1 MSYAEQKKEFLKEK
15 FWYIEIDLDYCD
27 NTYGVA
33 PCTAAVGVTGDIKCF
48 NTNFTCQ
55 DKANY
60 AQSPK
65 TYKFCT
71 AVSPLPEGLDAIPS
85 LLSAPTINAVK
96 FNPAGGL
103 GVNGGITLKFKDGPS
118 NDVGL
123 DKYVNERTYIPYET
137 GTYWGKLRARSPNYN
152 NREIRAYSGYLVDGQ
167 FDIANFE
174 KRTYVID
181 QIDAQRGVGMVKGKD
196 VLKLASDDRSQYP
209 VKSTGELL
217 SDLDDSTVSFA
228 LSPAGV
234 GDLEYDAS
242 GWVRLSDEVMSFTRV
257 ADIMTVVRGQYT
269 TAPTGHASG
278 DLVQQC
284 KYFNDRVDS
293 IVNELLTVGSNIDP
307 VFIPLADWG
316 IEIDDNY
323 PYMFETLLT
332 ESIGVEKLLKELAE
346 NAPHSLNFNEVTQLI
361 EMTALKEPP
370 ININYINNQEHIVG
384 TVNPVDMPEMRV
396 SQVFVRFG
404 QRDPT
409 KKLDE
414 LNNYSQTYVRNN
426 LASSGAD
433 EYGSEKIETINSRW
447 INNFNKAAAVELAA
461 KKGRRF
467 EMTPRQIS
475 YKVTAKDSDLWIGDN
490 IGINHPELQ
499 LPTGEQG
506 NNIYQIMSVQEAGDF
521 NYTALEYT
529 YGAALPDDPDAG
541 IDLVILGGNVND
553 INLRTIYDSIFPAP
567 TDTSIVK
574 FIIDNGVEVGSTS
587 ISSESI
593 DTGSWPALMAPVRI
607 FIKGTAAGKGGD
619 AIISANGEDGG
630 LCLLMNHDVTIEDV
644 TGLLGGGGGGGGSAE
659 APLQSQNAIGGG
671 GAGITNSFPDGG
683 NTTGGAGQTVNFED
697 GGEPQTLV
705 GGGGGGLG
713 EDGEDG
719 TAPISTVST
728 NLYVGGLAGAAI
740 DTNGYNLIIT
750 NGATNIKGAIL

>member
-1 MSYAEQKKEFLKEK
+1 MSYEQAKKEFLKEK

-103 GVNGGITLKFKDGPS
+103 GINGGISLKFKDGPS

-137 GTYWGKLRARSPNYN
+137 GTYWGKKRARNPNYN
-152 NREIRAYSGYLVDGQ
+152 NREIRAFSGYLVDGK
-167 FDIANFE
+167 FDINNFE

-181 QIDAQRGVGMVKGKD
+181 QIDAQRGVGIVKGKD
-196 VLKLASDDRSQYP
+196 VLKLASNDRSQYP
-209 VKSTGELL
+209 VKSTGELSVDIDNVVTSL
-217 SDLDDSTVSFA
+217 T
-228 LSPAGV
+228 LSPVGV
-234 GDLEYDAS
+234 GDLEYDVS
-242 GWVRLSDEVMSFTRV
+242 GWIRLSDEVMSFTRV
-257 ADIMTVVRGQYT
+257 ADVMTIVRGQYT
-269 TAPTGHASG
+269 TSPTDHSSG

-316 IEIDDNY
+316 IEVDDNY
-323 PYMFETLLT
+323 PYMFEALLT

-370 ININYINNQEHIVG
+370 VNINYINNNEHIVG
-384 TVNPVDMPEMRV
+384 TINPVDMPEMRV

-404 QRDPT
+404 QKDPT

-414 LNNYSQTYVRNN
+414 LNNYSQTYIRNN
-426 LASSGAD
+426 LASSGPD

-467 EMTPRQIS
+467 EKTPRKIS

-490 IGINHPELQ
+490 IGIDHPELQ

-529 YGAALPDDPDAG
+529 YGEALPNDPDAG
-541 IDLVILGGNVND
+541 VDLIILGGNVNN
-553 INLRTIYDSIFPAP
+553 INLRTIYDTIFPVP
-567 TDTSIVK
+567 TVGSIVK
-574 FIIDNGVEVGSTS
+574 FIIDNGVEIGSTS
-587 ISSESI
+587 TLTKSI
-593 DTGSWPALMAPVRI
+593 DTGTWPVGMDPVRL
-607 FIKGTAAGKGGD
+607 FVRGVGAGRGGD
-619 AIISANGEDGG
+619 GNTGAVGDDGG
-630 LCLLMNHDVTIEDV
+630 PCLIMNHDVTIEDV
-644 TGLLGGGGGGGGSAE
+644 TGKLGGGGGGGGSDNSLS
-659 APLQSQNAIGGG
+659 PTIYFGGG
-671 GAGITNSFPDGG
+671 GAGIINSLPNGN
-683 NTTGGAGQTVNFED
+683 NTTGGAPDSAGD
-697 GGEPQTLV
+697 GGF
-705 GGGGGGLG
+705 GGDLG
-713 EDGEDG
+713 EDGD
-719 TAPISTVST
+719 PSTTSA
-728 NLYVGGLAGAAI
+728 GGLAGIAI
-740 DTNGYNLIIT
+740 DTNGFNLIIT
-750 NGATNIKGAIL
+750 NGATNIKGAII

>member
-1 MSYAEQKKEFLKEK
+1 MSYSEQKKEFLKEK

-27 NTYGVA
+27 NTYGSA

-103 GVNGGITLKFKDGPS
+103 GVNGGISLKFKDSPS

-123 DKYVNERTYIPYET
+123 DKYVNERTYIPYDT
-137 GTYWGKLRARSPNYN
+137 GSYWGKLRARNPYYN
-152 NREIRAYSGYLVDGQ
+152 NREIRAYSGYLVDGA

-181 QIDAQRGVGMVKGKD
+181 QIDAQRGVGTVKGKD
-196 VLKLASDDRSQYP
+196 VLKLASNTRSQYP
-209 VKSTGELL
+209 AKSTGEL
-217 SDLDDSTVSFA
+217 SADLDNVVTSLT
-228 LSPAGV
+228 LSPVGV

-242 GWVRLSDEVMSFTRV
+242 GWIRLSSEVMSFTRV
-257 ADIMTVVRGQYT
+257 ADVMTIVRGQYT
-269 TAPTGHASG
+269 TEATTHSSG

-284 KYFNDRVDS
+284 KYFNDRVDG
-293 IVNELLTVGSNIDP
+293 IVNELLTAGSNIDP

-316 IEIDDNY
+316 IEVDDNY
-323 PYMFETLLT
+323 PYMFEALLT

-370 ININYINNQEHIVG
+370 ININYINNNEHIIG
-384 TVNPVDMPEMRV
+384 TVNPVDMPEMRI
-396 SQVFVRFG
+396 SQVFIRFG
-404 QRDPT
+404 QKDPT

-414 LNNYSQTYVRNN
+414 FNNYSQTYIRDN
-426 LASSGAD
+426 LASSSAD
-433 EYGSEKIETINSRW
+433 ESGSEQIKTINSRW

-461 KKGRRF
+461 KFGRRF
-467 EMTPRQIS
+467 ELTPRKLS

-490 IGINHPELQ
+490 IGIDHPELQ

-529 YGAALPDDPDAG
+529 YGEALPDDPDAG
-541 IDLVILGGNVND
+541 IDLVILGGNANN
-553 INLRTIYDSIFPAP
+553 INLRTIYDTIFPTP
-567 TDTSIVK
+567 TAASIVK
-574 FIIDNGVEVGSTS
+574 FIFDNGVELGSTS
-587 ISSESI
+587 TLTESI
-593 DTGSWPALMAPVRI
+593 DTGSWPVGMDPIRI
-607 FIKGTAAGKGGD
+607 FIKGTAAGRGGD
-619 AIISANGEDGG
+619 GKATVAGEDGG
-630 LCLLMNHDVTIEDV
+630 LCLLMNYDVTIEDI
-644 TGLLGGGGGGGGSAE
+644 TGTLGGGGGGGGGDTTFFPTVYS
-659 APLQSQNAIGGG
+659 GGG
-671 GAGITNSFPDGG
+671 GAGIINSLPNGGNLTGGDADPGGDGG
-683 NTTGGAGQTVNFED
+683 NGGD
-697 GGEPQTLV
+697 
-705 GGGGGGLG
+705 LG
-713 EDGEDG
+713 ENGG
-719 TAPISTVST
+719 NGFTSA
-728 NLYVGGLAGAAI
+728 GGLAGNAI
-740 DTNGYNLIIT
+740 DTNGFTLIVT
-750 NGATNIKGAIL
+750 NGATNIKGAII